1 VIAFATLL
9 LGLVLGPQQVDL
21 VVEGDAARV
30 ELLVDGESAG
40 EDHEAPWSIRCDLGP
55 DLHPHRLEVVAWD
68 AAGNEL
74 GRATQWVNLP
84 RSRAEAAFVLEGE
97 DPQRPERV
105 RLIWEHIEYAAAQRV
120 VVRLDGEP
128 LPFETTDRIPL
139 PELDPGRLHTLEAEL
154 VFPDG
159 TRYQAELAFSGR
171 LGGDADIQLTG
182 LTYAHRRRSLPALD
196 RLGGWVA
203 VDGRPLTVR
212 GIERAPGKVVF
223 VIDHSAIPALRQLA
237 PFGEAITTPETAMRQ
252 GEVVEFLF
260 PYARMTEAHVG
271 GRLFTISQP
280 FPASGASFAQL
291 ATRVAAPEPT
301 ERRRVTDAVAVAAVQ
316 AASESRP
323 RAVVL
328 VLGHEDEDTSAYRV
342 EEVLRFLGELR
353 VPLHVWWTGRPQS
366 RTISEDRRPVR
377 VETPWGSARDIS
389 SVTRIVAASQ
399 LLRQTLDEQITLW
412 VEGLH
417 LPHEVEITSQA
428 KGLELPSAPR

>member
-1 VIAFATLL
+1 MIAFATLL
-9 LGLVLGPQQVDL
+9 LGLVLGPQQIDL

-30 ELLVDGESAG
+30 GLLVDGVVAG
-40 EDHEAPWSIRCDLGP
+40 EDREAPWSIRCDLGP
-55 DLHPHRLEVVAWD
+55 DLHPHRLEAVAWD
-68 AAGNEL
+68 AEGNEL

-105 RLIWEHIEYAAAQRV
+105 RLIWEHIEYEAAQKV
-120 VVRLDGEP
+120 VVRLDGRP

-203 VDGRPLTVR
+203 VDGRPLAVR
-212 GIERAPGKVVF
+212 GVERAPGKVVF
-223 VIDHSAIPALRQLA
+223 VIDHSAMPALRQLA
-237 PFGEAITTPETAMRQ
+237 PFGPAITTPETAMRQ

-260 PYARMTEAHVG
+260 PYARMAESQVG

-301 ERRRVTDAVAVAAVQ
+301 ER
-316 AASESRP
+316 
-323 RAVVL
+323 
-328 VLGHEDEDTSAYRV
+328 
-342 EEVLRFLGELR
+342 FLGELR
-353 VPLHVWWTGRPQS
+353 VPLHLWWTGRPQS

-377 VETPWGSARDIS
+377 VETPWGDARDIS

-399 LLRQTLDEQITLW
+399 LLRQSLDEQITLW
-412 VEGLH
+412 VEGQH
-417 LPHEVEITSQA
+417 LPHEVELTAEA
-428 KGLELPSAPR
+428 KGLELLSAPR